1 MLQKIKIKQSRY
13 DGKDLKIQGMQ
24 QSGNQKEMK
33 KLGGLKKH
41 AYGADDDFLTI
52 DPKGYLKKIYNFR
65 NK

>member
-1 MLQKIKIKQSRY
+1 
-13 DGKDLKIQGMQ
+13 MQ